1 MPDDRQ
7 VAGTGA
13 TIGRGGPWLTTLAVL
28 SGAASLRGVE
38 WALLPGDGGRKS
50 AYCGKFILL
59 DPQTPPCMEA
69 VEHLHLT
76 LGRRQSRSCGGRPW
90 PSPTW
95 PNLHIPC
102 PSLNGCLACR
112 SYGKALNFRNPLLG
126 LAKVRWGGDI
136 IPIVFFWHI
145 ISDRG
150 RYYHFVHISMTMC
163 SRRQAIAIVHPSIP
177 VHIHLFIYSFLLFI
191 FLVSSMA
198 GAPAQFL

>member
-1 MPDDRQ
+1 ME
-7 VAGTGA
+7 AGNPPTAGNLYSWA
-13 TIGRGGPWLTTLAVL
+13 HKLRLVWKLPSICTLHLAV
-28 SGAASLRGVE
+28 GRAVRVVVG
-38 WALLPGDGGRKS
+38 PGCSRR
-50 AYCGKFILL
+50 
-59 DPQTPPCMEA
+59 DPTY
-69 VEHLHLT
+69 T
-76 LGRRQSRSCGGRPW
+76 
-90 PSPTW
+90 SPA
-95 PNLHIPC
+95 
-102 PSLNGCLACR
+102 CLACR
-112 SYGKALNFRNPLLG
+112 SSGKALKFKNPLLG
-126 LAKVRWGGDI
+126 LAKVRWGGGI